1 MISGTHRHSGWPW
14 ARDSWGQIIK
24 QRHGEQQQESS
35 GNNPAP
41 NVLPRMK
48 VCPVGCTAGR
58 DEAET
63 KYQRARQDKDILNG
77 ERRESW
83 RNSPMTLGAAQ
94 IWFSAP
100 WEEDPDDSTPH
111 AGSDIDWVLPP
122 SSFNPMTWT
131 WEGLAQ
137 ELDARNFPGSLVV
150 KTLRCQCRGGRF
162 NAWVGNYDPT
172 RCAY

>member
-1 MISGTHRHSGWPW
+1 
-14 ARDSWGQIIK
+14 
-24 QRHGEQQQESS
+24 
-35 GNNPAP
+35 
-41 NVLPRMK
+41 
-48 VCPVGCTAGR
+48 
-58 DEAET
+58 
-63 KYQRARQDKDILNG
+63 
-77 ERRESW
+77 
-83 RNSPMTLGAAQ
+83 MTLGAAQ

-100 WEEDPDDSTPH
+100 WEEDPDDSSPH

-131 WEGLAQ
+131 GEGLAQ

-150 KTLRCQCRGGRF
+150 KTLHCQCWGGWV

>member
-1 MISGTHRHSGWPW
+1 MGGPGPEIPG
-14 ARDSWGQIIK
+14 ARLLNNGMANSNK
-24 QRHGEQQQESS
+24 RAQQE
-35 GNNPAP
+35 G
-41 NVLPRMK
+41 
-48 VCPVGCTAGR
+48 T
-58 DEAET
+58 
-63 KYQRARQDKDILNG
+63 RQKPSIREQDKDKDILNG